1 VLRVGVGL
9 STERDSGRAAASA
22 AGAALR
28 CGGFPD
34 ARVALVFATTP
45 HGPGFTRVTR
55 AVSETCGTRDVV
67 GCSAAGVLAAEDEIE
82 GGPGIAVLAINGDL
96 AARRFF
102 VPLARGDA
110 GHIATEIAEAVGGE
124 AVPGSLLV
132 LFTDSY
138 NVDSELVLAGL
149 GRLLPGVQV
158 VGGGGS
164 EDGSVGEISVFAGDA
179 SSSRAASGVLL
190 RGPLGATV
198 DVCHAVRPVG
208 PTHRATR
215 AEGSRVHELDGR
227 PAYEALVAILPAPLR
242 DDPRRVLASIL
253 VGLPVAEGE
262 FVVRHLV
269 GVDPRHGHLTLAARV
284 STGQELFFAVRDS
297 YAARQHMHQ
306 VLSRQVHDPGMPGP
320 AGGLYVNCVG
330 RGRAFHG
337 VSGLDTAYLR
347 QHVGPIP
354 IAGFFSGGEFA
365 PGGGAPRVHQYTGVL
380 TLLGGSAGD

>member
-1 VLRVGVGL
+1 MLRVGVGL

-55 AVSETCGTRDVV
+55 TVSETCGTRDVV
-67 GCSAAGVLAAEDEIE
+67 GCSAAGVLAAEQEVE
-82 GGPGIAVLAINGDL
+82 GGHGVAVLAVGGDL
-96 AARRFF
+96 AVRRFF
-102 VPLARGDA
+102 VPLPHGDA
-110 GHIATEIAEAVGGE
+110 GGIATEIAEAVRAE
-124 AVPGSLLV
+124 AVSGSLLV

-138 NVDSELVLAGL
+138 NVDSERVLARL
-149 GRLLPGVQV
+149 GRLLPGVQI

-164 EDGSVGEISVFAGDA
+164 EDGSVGETSVFAGDA

-190 RGPLGATV
+190 RGPLKTTV
-198 DVCHAVRPVG
+198 GVCHAVRPVG
-208 PTHRATR
+208 PTHRVTR
-215 AEGSRVHELDGR
+215 ADGSSVHDLDGR
-227 PAYEALVAILPAPLR
+227 PAYEVLSAILPLPLR
-242 DDPRRVLASIL
+242 EDPRRALASIL

-269 GVDPRHGHLTLAARV
+269 ALEPRTGQLTIAARV
-284 STGQELFFAVRDS
+284 ATGQELFFAVRDS
-297 YAARQHMHQ
+297 YAARQHMEQ
-306 VLSRQVHDPGMPGP
+306 VLDRQVQDPALPGP

-337 VSGLDTAYLR
+337 VPGLDTAYLR
-347 QHVGPIP
+347 QHVGPLP

-365 PGGGAPRVHQYTGVL
+365 PGGGAPRLHQYTGVL
-380 TLLGGSAGD
+380 TLLGSA

>member
-1 VLRVGVGL
+1 MLRVGVGL

-34 ARVALVFATTP
+34 ARFALVFATTC

-67 GCSAAGVLAAEDEIE
+67 GCSAAGVLAAEDEVE
-82 GGPGIAVLAINGDL
+82 GGHGVAVLAVGGEL
-96 AARRFF
+96 TARRFF
-102 VPLARGDA
+102 VPLSHGGAVGIARD
-110 GHIATEIAEAVGGE
+110 IAEAVRAD
-124 AVPGSLLV
+124 AVAGSLLI

-138 NVDSELVLAGL
+138 NVDSEVILAEL
-149 GRLLPGVQV
+149 GHLLPGVQI

-190 RGPLGATV
+190 RGPLSTTIG
-198 DVCHAVRPVG
+198 VCHSVRPVG
-208 PTHRATR
+208 PTLRVTR

-227 PAYEALVAILPAPLR
+227 PAYDALATILPAPLR
-242 DDPRRVLASIL
+242 EDPRRVLGSIL

-269 GVDPRHGHLTLAARV
+269 AIDPRQGHLTLAARV
-284 STGQELFFAVRDS
+284 ATCQELFFAVRDS
-297 YAARQHMHQ
+297 YAARQHMQQ
-306 VLSRQVHDPGMPGP
+306 VLSRQTRDAGMPG
-320 AGGLYVNCVG
+320 AVGGLYVNCVG

-337 VSGLDTAYLR
+337 VPGLDTAYLR
-347 QHVGPIP
+347 QHVGPLP
-354 IAGFFSGGEFA
+354 IAGYFSGGEFA
-365 PGGGAPRVHQYTGVL
+365 PGGSAPRLHQYTGVL
-380 TLLGGSAGD
+380 TLLGSA